1 MLESLYIRN
10 LVLVPKLQL
19 DFAPGF
25 VTITGETGA
34 GKSLVIG
41 ALALLSGRRA
51 SPSVISHG
59 ADHCEVA
66 GVFRLN
72 DSFAALKKRI
82 DDKLEELG
90 LPPCEEGRLMLRR
103 VLSANGS
110 RAFVNG
116 SPVTAGVLRLFG
128 EALVDI
134 HGPNENQSLLLPAR
148 QLRLLDS
155 FGSYHPLLEEGTA
168 SWNTLEALRKRR
180 AELEGAGLTPEELSL
195 LEHQLQEIDR
205 AELHPDEEE
214 TLADE
219 HRRAAGA
226 QRLCELSG
234 QLAGVLGQN
243 DDSLVDSLSAA
254 IRGAE
259 ELAEIDPKGGEE
271 FLKRMNA
278 VSEELSSLSADLQ
291 DYNAS
296 LDLDGEA
303 LQRLEERLALVQALK
318 RRYGPTYQDVIDTGE
333 RIRARIRNATGR
345 VEELQRLQEEE
356 AAARAAFET
365 LCGRLTAA
373 RRKAAGTLAEAIAGK
388 LKRLGFLKA
397 AFEVR
402 LEAAAGSATGADAC
416 EFCLSPNPGEPLS
429 PLRECASSGE
439 IARVMLA
446 VKSVLSDADELPI
459 MVFDEIDANIGGRTA
474 GAVAAELRA
483 LGRRHQIFSIT
494 HLPLIAAAGDA
505 HYLVEKRVQGERTI
519 TTMAPVEGDGRV
531 AELVRMLGADENDRA
546 AVAHARE
553 MLEEIPCAK

>member
-19 DFAPGF
+19 DFTPGF
-25 VTITGETGA
+25 ITVTGETGA

-41 ALALLSGRRA
+41 ALGLLCGHRA
-51 SPSVISHG
+51 SASVISHG
-59 ADHCEVA
+59 ADQCEVA
-66 GVFRLN
+66 GVFRL
-72 DSFAALKKRI
+72 DDGFAALKRRLAA
-82 DDKLEELG
+82 KLEELG

-103 VLSANGS
+103 LLSANGS

-116 SPVTAGVLRLFG
+116 SPVTAAVLRLFG

-134 HGPNENQSLLLPAR
+134 HGPNENQTLLQPAR
-148 QLRLLDS
+148 QLQLLDS
-155 FGSYHPLLEEGTA
+155 YGGHQALLEETTA
-168 SWNTLEALRKRR
+168 AWGRLEALRRRR

-195 LEHQLQEIDR
+195 LDHQLQEIDH
-205 AELHPDEEE
+205 AELRPGEEE
-214 TLADE
+214 TLAEE

-234 QLAGVLGQN
+234 QLAGLLTQN
-243 DDSLVDSLSAA
+243 DDSLVDSLSGA
-254 IRGAE
+254 IRAAE
-259 ELAEIDPKGGEE
+259 ELADIDPKRCDD

-278 VSEELSSLSADLQ
+278 LSEELSSLSDDLQ

-296 LDLDGEA
+296 IDLDGET

-333 RIRARIRNATGR
+333 RIRRRLANATGR
-345 VEELQRLQEEE
+345 TEELQRLQEEE
-356 AAARAAFET
+356 TAAREVFEK

-373 RRKAAGTLAEAIAGK
+373 RRKAGAKLASAIAAK
-388 LKRLGFLKA
+388 LMCLGFLKA

-402 LEAAAGSATGADAC
+402 LQKAAGSATGADAC
-416 EFCLSPNPGEPLS
+416 EFHLSPNPGEPLS

-446 VKSVLSDADELPI
+446 VKSVLSDADELPV

-483 LGRRHQIFSIT
+483 LGKRHQIFSIT

-505 HYLVEKRVQGERTI
+505 HYLVEKRVQGERTT
-519 TTMAPVEGDGRV
+519 TTMSAVGGEARV
-531 AELVRMLGADENDRA
+531 AELVRMLGAEAGDAA

-553 MLEEIPCAK
+553 MLEDSCVK

>member
-19 DFAPGF
+19 DFTPGF
-25 VTITGETGA
+25 ITVTGETGA

-41 ALALLSGRRA
+41 ALDLLCGHRA
-51 SPSVISHG
+51 SASIISHG
-59 ADHCEVA
+59 ADQCEVV
-66 GVFRLN
+66 GVFRLD
-72 DSFAALKKRI
+72 DSFAALRKRL
-82 DDKLEELG
+82 DDKLEELE

-103 VLSANGS
+103 LLSANGS

-134 HGPNENQSLLLPAR
+134 HGPNENQSLLQPAH

-155 FGSYHPLLEEGTA
+155 FGAYHPLLQEVMT
-168 SWNTLEALRKRR
+168 SWHRLEALRRRR

-195 LEHQLQEIDR
+195 LEHQLHEIDR
-205 AELHPDEEE
+205 AQLRAGEEE
-214 TLADE
+214 TLAEE

-226 QRLCELSG
+226 QRLCELSAE
-234 QLAGVLGQN
+234 LAGLLGQN

-259 ELAEIDPKGGEE
+259 ELVDIDPKGCEE

-333 RIRARIRNATGR
+333 RIRERIRNATGR
-345 VEELQRLQEEE
+345 VEELRRLHEEEE
-356 AAARAAFET
+356 AARTDFKA

-373 RRKAAGTLAEAIAGK
+373 RRQAGATLAAAIAAK

-397 AFEVR
+397 VFEVR
-402 LEAAAGSATGADAC
+402 LEEAAGSATGADAC
-416 EFCLSPNPGEPLS
+416 EFYLSPNPGEPLS
-429 PLRECASSGE
+429 PLRESASSGE

-446 VKSVLSDADELPI
+446 VKSVLSEADELPV

-483 LGRRHQIFSIT
+483 LGKRHQIFSIT
-494 HLPLIAAAGDA
+494 HLPLIAAAGTA
-505 HYLVEKRVQGERTI
+505 HYLVAKHVKGERTV
-519 TTMAPVEGDGRV
+519 TTMAPVEGDARV
-531 AELVRMLGADENDRA
+531 AELVRMLGADENDKTA
-546 AVAHARE
+546 IAHARE
-553 MLEEIPCAK
+553 MLEESSCAK